1 MAAMLAEGQEL
12 DSNILLSPVRRTRI
26 FTEGVAVRRLGDRV
40 IGNRAG
46 ITASLR
52 VREGM
57 SAADR
62 AGFVS
67 FSSPGRRKC
76 HRHEERS
83 DQVERHSCGVPRR
96 PPTPDMNGAW
106 HGTQAR
112 LALYHV
118 AKAALDYRAQ
128 AICFLMNVPP
138 EQGACQLDK
147 PKIRGDSLDKIAP

>member
-1 MAAMLAEGQEL
+1 MLAEGQEL

-46 ITASLR
+46 ITASLK

-62 AGFVS
+62 VGFVS

-83 DQVERHSCGVPRR
+83 DQV
-96 PPTPDMNGAW
+96 GA
-106 HGTQAR
+106 T
-112 LALYHV
+112 
-118 AKAALDYRAQ
+118 
-128 AICFLMNVPP
+128 
-138 EQGACQLDK
+138 
-147 PKIRGDSLDKIAP
+147 